1 MLVSKEE
8 FIKQATRKSNLLGN
22 RVVLAHHQSK
32 KIIVGTVVNQDKYSI
47 KIQPISSENT
57 FHLYYG
63 SYHILE
69 WLD

>member
-8 FIKQATRKSNLLGN
+8 FIKQQEEKSNLLGK

-32 KIIVGTVVNQDKYSI
+32 KIIIGTVLNQDTYSI

-57 FHLYYG
+57 IHLYYG